1 MMPWFWGL
9 DRSPVGVHRDDFL
22 RPIFALSPN
31 GAHTDPMPDDEDRP
45 RDASSAADPA
55 WAAAAAPDDISSLS
69 ADIAAYH
76 RELRGARRRATLRRL
91 FARPGVTA
99 LAMTAA
105 GFALAAIVAT
115 LLSVLDPEATSSGP
129 SKLPLA
135 HPTAQSAQ
143 PRGLVPDVTLRDVN
157 GGSVSAQALRPGVL
171 ALVPLRCNCT
181 PLLQSLAH
189 DADESSLPLFVV
201 APTGSDAEVS
211 ALAGQL
217 RSSRSALYFDSS
229 GALANDFAA
238 SGVTLVV
245 VDRDGT
251 IFGVKRAVST
261 EADGNLTVLLS
272 QMLDTPK
279 VRASG

>member
-1 MMPWFWGL
+1 MHQ
-9 DRSPVGVHRDDFL
+9 VDFL
-22 RPIFALSPN
+22 PPIFALSPN
-31 GAHTDPMPDDEDRP
+31 GAHTDAMPDDDDRP

-55 WAAAAAPDDISSLS
+55 WAAATAPDDISSLAS
-69 ADIAAYH
+69 DIAAYH
-76 RELRGARRRATLRRL
+76 REVRAARRRATLRRL

-115 LLSVLDPEATSSGP
+115 LLSVLDPEATSNGP
-129 SKLPLA
+129 SRLPLA

-143 PRGLVPDVTLRDVN
+143 PRGLVPDVVLRDVEGN
-157 GGSVSAQALRPGVL
+157 SVSSQSLRPGVL

-181 PLLQSLAH
+181 PLLTHLTS
-189 DADESSLPLFVV
+189 DAAAAALPLFVV
-201 APTGSDAEVS
+201 APTGNDAEV
-211 ALAGQL
+211 AAMAGRL
-217 RSSRSALYFDSS
+217 TKARPTIYFDSS
-229 GALANDFAA
+229 GALARDFAA

-251 IFGVKRAVST
+251 IFHVQKAVST
-261 EADGNLTVLLS
+261 AADANLTVLLP
-272 QMLDTPK
+272 QMLATPK